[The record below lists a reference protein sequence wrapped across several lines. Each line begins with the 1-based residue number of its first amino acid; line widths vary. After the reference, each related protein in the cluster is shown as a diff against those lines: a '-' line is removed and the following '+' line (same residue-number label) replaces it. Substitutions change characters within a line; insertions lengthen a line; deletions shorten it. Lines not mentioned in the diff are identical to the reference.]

1 MHASKTHSVVPT
13 EEWKD
18 SGIVRDL
25 GWKVGMEEIQM

>member
-13 EEWKD
+13 EEWRD
-18 SGIVRDL
+18 SGTVQDL